1 VGKEAREKGLTSK
14 EMSYMLPT
22 LGHVARV
29 LTPEALDIC
38 GPELLL
44 PDSLQ
49 ELDRESTRC
58 TRCRTAPDPL

>member
-1 VGKEAREKGLTSK
+1 MAGAEAKGLTSK
-14 EMSYMLPT
+14 EVSYMLPA

-29 LTPEALDIC
+29 FRLEALDMC